1 MPQKFAILVTIK
13 LRPGKA
19 AQFRP
24 RILKNAA
31 AAVREEPDCH
41 QFQVMTAIDDPDT
54 FLFVEVYSD
63 EMALERH
70 RRQPHFLD
78 YVESTREMIAE
89 RIVQRCSVID
99 N

>member
-1 MPQKFAILVTIK
+1 MPGKFAIIVTIK
-13 LRPGKA
+13 LKPGMA
-19 AQFRP
+19 ARFRP
-24 RILKNAA
+24 HIEKNAA
-31 AAVREEPDCH
+31 TAVREEPDCH

-54 FLFVEVYSD
+54 FFFFEVYSD

-70 RRQPHFLD
+70 RAQPHFLN
-78 YVESTREMIAE
+78 YVESTSEMIAE